1 MVAQPTKKHPTVLW
15 AQRDNVLY
23 LTVEV
28 EDMKIKELV
37 VDGERFF
44 ISGSNEAGDVDYE
57 AELELYAAIKG
68 SERRQVATQRH
79 VELVIPKEKVEW
91 WPRLLK
97 TPTKLPWLK
106 VDFNKWLDEDDA
118 AEAKDNDFDF
128 SNLPGDFNFGGAGA
142 GGAGAGAGDLGDL
155 SSDDEEDADEKEDD
169 SGDMPPLEDVEKVA
183 DKDVEPAK
191 PESSSTA

>member
-44 ISGSNEAGDVDYE
+44 ISGSNETGTVDYE
-57 AELELYAAIKG
+57 AELELYGPVNG
-68 SERRQVATQRH
+68 SDRRQVATQRH
-79 VELVIPKEKVEW
+79 VELVIPKAKAEW

-97 TPTKLPWLK
+97 TPTKLAWLK

-118 AEAKDNDFDF
+118 AEAKDSEFDF
-128 SNLPGDFNFGGAGA
+128 SNLPGDFNFGGGAGAAGA
-142 GGAGAGAGDLGDL
+142 GGDL
-155 SSDDEEDADEKEDD
+155 SESEDDEDADDKKDEEDIEGE
-169 SGDMPPLEDVEKVA
+169 MPPLE
-183 DKDVEPAK
+183 DVEPAK
-191 PESSSTA
+191 PESASTA